1 MWGCKVY
8 EELILNLYKVGIIRF
23 GDFILASGK
32 RSPYYFD
39 FRILPSYPEVYSDVI
54 KLWVRKLLESNVR
67 FEGVVGIASAGIVH
81 AAVLGYLTK
90 KPVGYVRA
98 ERKDHGTGKLLEG
111 SLRGLNVLVVDDV
124 VTTGSTLTRAYSI
137 LSEEGVKVIA
147 FSVILDREEGAEVV
161 VNQLGIP
168 LIPLIK
174 ASQVFT
180 TLKELKVINEST
192 YESVINYLRG
202 SK

>member
-1 MWGCKVY
+1 MY
-8 EELILNLYKVGIIRF
+8 EELILNLYKVGVIKF

-54 KLWVRKLLESNVR
+54 KFWVKKLQESNIH

-98 ERKDHGTGKLLEG
+98 ERKDHGTGRLVEG

-124 VTTGSTLTRAYSI
+124 VTTGGTLVRAYNI
-137 LSEEGVKVIA
+137 LSEEGVRVIA
-147 FSVILDREEGAEVV
+147 FSVILDREEGAEVA

-174 ASQVFT
+174 ASQIFA
-180 TLKELKVINEST
+180 TLKELRVIDEST
-192 YESVINYLRG
+192 YESVVNYLRG